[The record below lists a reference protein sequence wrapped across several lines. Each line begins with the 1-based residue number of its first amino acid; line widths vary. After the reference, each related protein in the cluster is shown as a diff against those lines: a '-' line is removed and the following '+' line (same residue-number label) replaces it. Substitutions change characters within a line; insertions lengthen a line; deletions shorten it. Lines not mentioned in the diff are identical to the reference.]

1 LSCVTLDDVCNTD
14 IEAEI
19 GMAQYG
25 ALGEFEHL
33 VLLAVLRHPDGVIGS
48 AIGRE
53 LEERAGRRISRGA
66 LYSALVR
73 LEEKGYLRWQIE
85 GDAPERGG
93 HPRRRFRVTKDGRGA
108 VTDYQRAV
116 KRLLE
121 GVRLPNEH

>member
-1 LSCVTLDDVCNTD
+1 
-14 IEAEI
+14 
-19 GMAQYG
+19 MAQYG

-33 VLLAVLRHPDGVIGS
+33 VLLAVLRHADGVIGS

-85 GDAPERGG
+85 GDPPERGG
-93 HPRRRFRVTKDGRGA
+93 HPRRRFHVTRDGRAA
-108 VTDYQRAV
+108 VSSYQRAV
-116 KRLLE
+116 QRLLE
-121 GVRLPNEH
+121 GVSLK